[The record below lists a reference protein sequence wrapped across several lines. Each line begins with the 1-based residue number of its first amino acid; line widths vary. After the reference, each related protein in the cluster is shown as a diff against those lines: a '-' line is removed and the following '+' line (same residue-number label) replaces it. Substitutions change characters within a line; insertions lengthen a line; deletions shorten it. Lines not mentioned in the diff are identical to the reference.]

1 MNAWLILVIAG
12 VFEVVWALGL
22 KYADGFTRFWP
33 SVLTLIGAVISFVLL
48 AQAMRTLP
56 VGTAYAIWTG
66 IGALGTAIAAVYL
79 FDEPV
84 TLLRVAGIGM
94 IVAGIVALK
103 LA

>member
-12 VFEVVWALGL
+12 VFEVIWALGL